1 MIIKLTLIGLVL
13 VLIGVIAMSYYV
25 NKEGFDDISNGS
37 YDELILN
44 SKIILLDTF
53 HDGTFELKFY
63 NHLKSINYKGYLLL
77 DDIKLNNEMV
87 EFWNQ
92 IELEKQDLTHIG
104 HVSGTGVV
112 YFN

>member
-1 MIIKLTLIGLVL
+1 
-13 VLIGVIAMSYYV
+13 
-25 NKEGFDDISNGS
+25 
-37 YDELILN
+37 
-44 SKIILLDTF
+44 
-53 HDGTFELKFY
+53 
-63 NHLKSINYKGYLLL
+63 
-77 DDIKLNNEMV
+77 MV